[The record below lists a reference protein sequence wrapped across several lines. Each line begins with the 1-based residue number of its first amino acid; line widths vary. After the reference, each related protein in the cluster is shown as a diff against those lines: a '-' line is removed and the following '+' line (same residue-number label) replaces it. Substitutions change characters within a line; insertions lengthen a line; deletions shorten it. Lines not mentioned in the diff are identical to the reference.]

1 MRFLFMAA
9 MLSIVF
15 IVAVI
20 MATVCGGI
28 SGWIVGWFFGD
39 TILGILAQIGIS
51 NVSMFQVGAFL
62 GFIASFFSK
71 SLKIKNEN
79 EY

>member
-1 MRFLFMAA
+1 MRFLFMVA
-9 MLSIVF
+9 MLPIIF
-15 IVAVI
+15 IAIVI
-20 MATVCGGI
+20 MATLCGGI

-51 NVSMFQVGAFL
+51 NVSMFQVGAF
-62 GFIASFFSK
+62 IASFFSK

>member
-1 MRFLFMAA
+1 MKFLFMAA

-20 MATVCGGI
+20 MSTLCGGI

-62 GFIASFFSK
+62 GFVASFFSK